1 MQNVR
6 QLPSLSCTRLLSVVY
21 SVQKAACLCEN
32 EQSWLVMIVVSPVSV
47 HLSLHCD
54 VHETH

>member
-1 MQNVR
+1 MQNVS
-6 QLPSLSCTRLLSVVY
+6 QLPSLSCTHLLNVLCN
-21 SVQKAACLCEN
+21 VQKDACLREN
-32 EQSWLVMIVVSPVSV
+32 GESWLVMIVVNPVSV

>member
-1 MQNVR
+1 MLLNAVNNV
-6 QLPSLSCTRLLSVVY
+6 QED
-21 SVQKAACLCEN
+21 ACLREN
-32 EQSWLVMIVVSPVSV
+32 EESWLVMIVVSPVSV